1 MTDVSQRGAWKGG
14 WYVVPYDVLFSDL
27 DYFGHVNNALYIRY
41 FEIARTDLWFSLG
54 ATRQPL
60 DIGFIVARAECDFK
74 KQINLERIE
83 IAVRFGEIGNT
94 SMAFLYEI
102 RKNDGRDIAATGKVV
117 VVLYDWGRHSKVAIS
132 DELRRTIAACSPDV
146 Y

>member
-1 MTDVSQRGAWKGG
+1 MTDVSQRGAWKDE

-41 FEIARTDLWFSLG
+41 FETARTDLWFTITG
-54 ATRQPL
+54 TRRPL

-83 IAVRFGEIGNT
+83 IAVRFGELGNT
-94 SMAFLYEI
+94 SIAFLYEI

-117 VVLYDWGRHSKVAIS
+117 VVLYDWARQSKVAIS